1 MSATP
6 AQQSAPPQAELPC
19 PPAGTGFTVLVVDD
33 TSVDRRKAGGLVEEG
48 LGWPVAY
55 AEDGL
60 TALAAIGEKVPS
72 VVLTDLQMPE
82 MDGLELVEAIRSRYP
97 SLPVVLMTA
106 HGSEE
111 VAVRALRAG
120 AASYV
125 PKRSLARDLAETLEQ
140 VVAAAQAGRAHR
152 RLLTCMS
159 RVESEFFL
167 DNDPSLVPALTGL
180 LQEALYGMGCCDET
194 DRIRIGIALTE
205 ALTNALV
212 HGNLEISSELRQRD
226 DDSYDRLTRERCR
239 QAPYRDRRIHVR
251 ARLTPCEAVY
261 SIRDEGPGFDPS
273 GLPDPTD
280 PANLE
285 RRSGRG
291 LLLIRTF
298 MDEVTHN
305 ATGNQITMV
314 KRRKAAGDSPSP
326 ATPATQ
332 PAEAKRPPA
341 SRP

>member
-6 AQQSAPPQAELPC
+6 AQPSAPSQAGGPC
-19 PPAGTGFTVLVVDD
+19 PPAGAGFTVLVVDD
-33 TSVDRRKAGGLVEEG
+33 TPVDRRKAGGLVEEG

-82 MDGLELVEAIRSRYP
+82 MDGLELVEAIRSRHP

-140 VVAAAQAGRAHR
+140 VVAAAQAVGAHR
-152 RLLTCMS
+152 RLLTCLS
-159 RVESEFFL
+159 RVESDFFL
-167 DNDPSLVPALTGL
+167 DNDPSLVPALTGW
-180 LQEALYGMGCCDET
+180 LQEALYGMGGCDET
-194 DRIRIGIALTE
+194 DRIRIGVALTE
-205 ALTNALV
+205 ALTNAQV
-212 HGNLEISSELRQRD
+212 HGNLEVSSELRQRD
-226 DDSYDRLTRERCR
+226 DDSYDHLVRERRR
-239 QAPYRDRRIHVR
+239 QAPYRDRRIHAT
-251 ARLTPCEAVY
+251 ARLAPAEAVY
-261 SIRDEGPGFDPS
+261 TVRDEGPGFDPS

-305 ATGNQITMV
+305 AAGNQITMV
-314 KRRKAAGDSPSP
+314 KRCRS
-326 ATPATQ
+326 ATPA
-332 PAEAKRPPA
+332 RP
-341 SRP
+341 